1 VKTIGKFDVEVSCQR
16 INVNAAMKRSL
27 GSQVHDKTDLTAPL
41 STINI
46 IWLRYQEKNKGILDP
61 ALTCGRLSAQD
72 TITNYQNE

>member
-16 INVNAAMKRSL
+16 INVNATMKRCL
-27 GSQVHDKTDLTAPL
+27 GSQVHDKTDLTAALP
-41 STINI
+41 TINI